1 MLENEGGTGCAL
13 GPAGAGA
20 RPAWELTWSPRPC
33 PAGCASLAGEWRQAR
48 PAQRFAYLVGGA
60 LMLAGVAY
68 LAAWLVVG
76 GRNPRAGH
84 PGSRALA
91 PGRPGARP
99 GQAGRA
105 GAELGQAGRPGP
117 GKERRCGHA

>member
-76 GRNPRAGH
+76 GRNPRAAH
-84 PGSRALA
+84 PGSRPLRRAGRG
-91 PGRPGARP
+91 PGPAGAR
-99 GQAGRA
+99 
-105 GAELGQAGRPGP
+105 AELGQAGRPGP
-117 GKERRCGHA
+117 GKERRCGHV